1 MGSQRYTIAIV
12 RVAIFIACAMCC
24 GAARSDVLETKS
36 DIKGAALIPLG
47 ALPRSPENGSLD
59 AYCEGYRAKN
69 LTAVGRQVAKL
80 GWIVTSEAPLGRY
93 RVVTFASGFTPGTS
107 ALCFAR
113 NVNIGIFDG
122 GRLVALAY
130 TSRPADG
137 PLGTV
142 EPLESGALL
151 VWSDRPGSPVGEL
164 HAEKNGLRL
173 KAIEPE
179 RTFCGRRAVVPN
191 VYGRPLDAARKILI
205 AHGWR
210 PQRPS
215 ESPNEWNLA
224 ADFAKRGIIEA
235 ENCAGTGAG
244 YCAFNYRSPAGVLH
258 VTTAG
263 GESEPADNS
272 VVRYSVT
279 CSAR

>member
-1 MGSQRYTIAIV
+1 MGSQRYK
-12 RVAIFIACAMCC
+12 VAIFRAAIFVACAMCC
-24 GAARSDVLETKS
+24 GAVHSTVLNTKS
-36 DIKGAALIPLG
+36 DIKGASLISLG
-47 ALPRSPENGSLD
+47 ALPRSPEKGSLD
-59 AYCEGYRAKN
+59 SYCEGYRAKS

-80 GWIVTSEAPLGRY
+80 GWIVTSEGPLGRY
-93 RVVTFASGFTPGTS
+93 RVVTFVSGFTPGTS
-107 ALCFAR
+107 AMCFAR
-113 NVNIGIFDG
+113 NANIGIFDG
-122 GRLVALAY
+122 AGLVALAY
-130 TSRPADG
+130 TSRSADG

-142 EPLESGALL
+142 EPLESGDLL
-151 VWSDRPGSPVGEL
+151 VWSDPPGSPVGEL

-173 KAIEPE
+173 MAIEPT

-191 VYGRPLDAARKILI
+191 VYGKPIDAARKILI
-205 AHGWR
+205 AHSWR
-210 PQRPS
+210 PLRPS
-215 ESPNEWNLA
+215 EIPNDLNLA